1 VSAAHPGE
9 TAPTCYRHPDRETW
23 IRCQRCDRPICPD
36 CMREAAVGFQ
46 CPECV
51 KEGARSTRSVRLR
64 FGGAP
69 AVNAY
74 ATTLALI
81 AANVVVWLLI
91 SANGGFG
98 GRLLEKLSLIPGG
111 NCAAPN
117 GGYYPSLDTP
127 ALCSMAGHTWAD
139 GVANGSVW
147 QVVTAVFTHVEI
159 WHIGFNMLALFFLGP
174 PLEMLLGRTRYLA
187 VYLVSGIAGSAA
199 VMLFADP
206 VSLTYGASG
215 AIFGLM
221 GALLVIGHR
230 SGAQMQQIWF
240 WLGLNLVVTF
250 TQSGISW
257 QGHLGGLVGGALA
270 AAAIVYAPRERR
282 TPVQAGGLVAILLV
296 SAVLIAVRATT
307 LA

>member
-1 VSAAHPGE
+1 MSEGHPGE
-9 TAPTCYRHPDRETW
+9 AAPTCYRHPDRETW

-36 CMREAAVGFQ
+36 CMHSAAVGFQ

-51 KEGARSTRSVRLR
+51 KEGARSTRPVRLR

-74 ATTLALI
+74 ATTIGLI
-81 AANVVVWLLI
+81 ATNVVVWLLI

-98 GRLLEKLSLIPGG
+98 GRLVEKLSLIPAG
-111 NCAAPN
+111 NCAGPN
-117 GGYYPSLDTP
+117 GGYYPALDTP
-127 ALCSMAGHTWAD
+127 GLCAIAGHRWAD

-147 QVVTAVFTHVEI
+147 QVVTAVFTHVEP

-174 PLEMLLGRTRYLA
+174 PLEMLLGRARYLA
-187 VYLVSGIAGSAA
+187 VYFVSGIVGSAA
-199 VMLFADP
+199 VMLFAAP
-206 VSLTYGASG
+206 ASLTYGASG

-221 GALLVIGHR
+221 GALLVIGHK

-240 WLGLNLVVTF
+240 WLGLNLIVTF

-270 AAAIVYAPRERR
+270 AAAVVYAPRERR